1 MKADGMALVKIM
13 VYASPTG
20 GIGKIMVAG
29 TPLFEV
35 EPGSTVTECQVQIG
49 LPYALEF
56 AEPRMAVAYRAPT
69 GGPEDAKGAANGPG
83 SD

>member
-1 MKADGMALVKIM
+1 MIKADGMALVKVT

-20 GIGKIMVAG
+20 GIGKIMVG
-29 TPLFEV
+29 GSPLFEV

-56 AEPRMAVAYRAPT
+56 DQPRLAVAYRAPT
-69 GGPEDAKGAANGPG
+69 GGPEDAKGPTG
-83 SD
+83 SE